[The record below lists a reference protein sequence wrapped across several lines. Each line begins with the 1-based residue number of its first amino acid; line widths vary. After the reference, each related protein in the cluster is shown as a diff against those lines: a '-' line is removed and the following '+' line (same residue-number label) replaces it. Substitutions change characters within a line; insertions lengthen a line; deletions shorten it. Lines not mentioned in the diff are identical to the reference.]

1 MPQDPYI
8 STPGNREFYERS
20 LRTESGRKT
29 AQMVDDWIMQG
40 LEIKIKHHGYIPTEE
55 ERKKLEDWHAERKR
69 NGRENENLVDYRP
82 N

>member
-55 ERKKLEDWHAERKR
+55 ERKKLEAGHAERKR
-69 NGRENENLVDYRP
+69 NGRENENLIDYRP
-82 N
+82 D

>member
-1 MPQDPYI
+1 MPQAPYI
-8 STPGNREFYERS
+8 STPGDRKCRERL
-20 LRTESGRKT
+20 LRTESGRKNI
-29 AQMVDDWIMQG
+29 QKFRDWAMQG

-69 NGRENENLVDYRP
+69 NGRENENLIDYRP

>member
-1 MPQDPYI
+1 MPQDRYI

>member
-1 MPQDPYI
+1 
-8 STPGNREFYERS
+8 
-20 LRTESGRKT
+20 
-29 AQMVDDWIMQG
+29 MVDDWIMQG

-69 NGRENENLVDYRP
+69 NGRENENLIDYRP